1 MEKKSKI
8 LKECDI
14 CGETATSL
22 CFQCTQYFCEN
33 CFKFI
38 HNKKKNSQHQ
48 KEIIDPFIPIELR
61 CPEHPGNL
69 LNLFCMDEN
78 GKYKIYKYISLL
90 LNRTLLC
97 LLLI

>member
-22 CFQCTQYFCEN
+22 CFQCTQYFCES

-38 HNKKKNSQHQ
+38 HNKKKNYQHK

-61 CPEHPGNL
+61 YPEHPGNL

-78 GKYKIYKYISLL
+78 GKNKIYKYISLL

>member
-1 MEKKSKI
+1 M

-14 CGETATSL
+14 CEEIATSL

-61 CPEHPGNL
+61 CSKHPGNL
-69 LNLFCMDEN
+69 LNLFCLYEN
-78 GKYKIYKYISLL
+78 GKYKIYKYIFIT
-90 LNRTLLC
+90 N
-97 LLLI
+97 

>member
-1 MEKKSKI
+1 MEIKSKI
-8 LKECDI
+8 FKQCDI
-14 CGETATSL
+14 CGETATFL
-22 CFQCTQYFCEN
+22 CFQCTQYFREI

-38 HNKKKNSQHQ
+38 HNKKKNSQHE

-69 LNLFCMDEN
+69 LNLFCLDEN
-78 GKYKIYKYISLL
+78 GKYKLYKYIYLL
-90 LNRTLLC
+90 LNRILLC